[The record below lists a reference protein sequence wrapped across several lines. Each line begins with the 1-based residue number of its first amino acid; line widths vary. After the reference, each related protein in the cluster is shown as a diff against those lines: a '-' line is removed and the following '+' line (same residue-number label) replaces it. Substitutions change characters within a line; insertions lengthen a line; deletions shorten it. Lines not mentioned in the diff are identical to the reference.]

1 MKSPELSFGN
11 KNQAWMAISF
21 CDAFEFL
28 NNKAISRSQL
38 NYDEGEVK
46 SVHYGD
52 ILTKFPQ
59 VLDSAYPLLPY
70 VNDEIDVSK
79 VSLLKAGDVAIA
91 DTAEDYMVGKAI
103 EISISDDSQLVAGL
117 HVMACRPKINFAP
130 GFLGYYL
137 NSNAFHM
144 QLRKLVTGTK
154 VFAINKSEIRKTK
167 LSFPDVEEQQKIAA
181 FFTALDE
188 KIRLSEQKL
197 NLISKIKKGIA
208 QKLFAQDLR
217 FKNKDGYFFDS
228 WKSYTVGELVDVIGG
243 GTPST
248 QNPDYWD
255 GDIYWL
261 TPTEINSKYVH
272 SSNRKITFDGV
283 RNSSAKL
290 LPKGALLLTTRATL
304 GACSINNQD
313 NPVCTNQ
320 GFQSLVC
327 KDGVDNEFMYYVVT
341 DSAFQKTM
349 IQRASGSTFLEISS
363 KNLKGIVIHLPSLE
377 EQQQIATLLSSLDKK
392 IDCLKQRVK
401 ALKTQKASFMQ
412 QMFV

>member
-1 MKSPELSFGN
+1 MTNPTLRFTQDNGCAFPDWQDSNLGELCEITTGNSNVDENLEAGKYRFFDRGIDSEHYLDTYFLDKEAIIYAGEGASFYPRYYKGKFALHQRCYALFDFFN
-11 KNQAWMAISF
+11 VNG
-21 CDAFEFL
+21 AFLYQYL
-28 NNKAISRSQL
+28 NTCNNHFIATAVGST
-38 NYDEGEVK
+38 VK
-46 SVHYGD
+46 SLRRNCFMSCPV
-52 ILTKFPQ
+52 K
-59 VLDSAYPLLPY
+59 LPC
-70 VNDEIDVSK
+70 
-79 VSLLKAGDVAIA
+79 L
-91 DTAEDYMVGKAI
+91 
-103 EISISDDSQLVAGL
+103 
-117 HVMACRPKINFAP
+117 
-130 GFLGYYL
+130 
-137 NSNAFHM
+137 
-144 QLRKLVTGTK
+144 
-154 VFAINKSEIRKTK
+154 
-167 LSFPDVEEQQKIAA
+167 EEQQKIAA

-377 EQQQIATLLSSLDKK
+377 EQRQIATLLSSLDKK

>member
-1 MKSPELSFGN
+1 MIKP
-11 KNQAWMAISF
+11 
-21 CDAFEFL
+21 
-28 NNKAISRSQL
+28 
-38 NYDEGEVK
+38 
-46 SVHYGD
+46 
-52 ILTKFPQ
+52 
-59 VLDSAYPLLPY
+59 
-70 VNDEIDVSK
+70 
-79 VSLLKAGDVAIA
+79 
-91 DTAEDYMVGKAI
+91 
-103 EISISDDSQLVAGL
+103 
-117 HVMACRPKINFAP
+117 
-130 GFLGYYL
+130 
-137 NSNAFHM
+137 
-144 QLRKLVTGTK
+144 
-154 VFAINKSEIRKTK
+154 K
-167 LSFPDVEEQQKIAA
+167 LSFKGTYAEWEKKRIIDICQILDSKRKPISEKNRVSGPYPYYGANNIQDYVDDFIFAGSYILIAEDGGNFEDFQTRPIAQYVNGKFWVNNHAHILQGINVEDTKLIFYLCEHKDIRTFINGSTRGKLTQEDLKRIEITFPVEKSEKQKIAA

-377 EQQQIATLLSSLDKK
+377 EQRQIATLLSSLDKK

>member
-1 MKSPELSFGN
+1 MSKARLT
-11 KNQAWMAISF
+11 
-21 CDAFEFL
+21 FL
-28 NNKAISRSQL
+28 NNSKQ
-38 NYDEGEVK
+38 
-46 SVHYGD
+46 
-52 ILTKFPQ
+52 P
-59 VLDSAYPLLPY
+59 YPAW
-70 VNDEIDVSK
+70 SM
-79 VSLLKAGDVAIA
+79 SLLKDAVEINPKTESLPNQFVYIDLEAVQRGTLISTKIYKKQDAPSRAQRLLKANDVLFQ
-91 DTAEDYMVGKAI
+91 MV
-103 EISISDDSQLVAGL
+103 
-117 HVMACRPKINFAP
+117 RPYQKNNYFFKLEGSLPAVSST
-130 GFLGYYL
+130 GY
-137 NSNAFHM
+137 A
-144 QLRKLVTGTK
+144 QLRAKNNCQKFIYYTLHTEKFVRNVLDRCTGGTYP
-154 VFAINKSEIRKTK
+154 AINSSDLGEIVINIPCK
-167 LSFPDVEEQQKIAA
+167 EEQQKIAA

-377 EQQQIATLLSSLDKK
+377 EQRQIATLLSSLDKK

>member
-1 MKSPELSFGN
+1 MSKARLT
-11 KNQAWMAISF
+11 
-21 CDAFEFL
+21 FL
-28 NNKAISRSQL
+28 NNSKQ
-38 NYDEGEVK
+38 
-46 SVHYGD
+46 
-52 ILTKFPQ
+52 P
-59 VLDSAYPLLPY
+59 YPAW
-70 VNDEIDVSK
+70 SM
-79 VSLLKAGDVAIA
+79 SLLKDAVEINPKTESLPNQFVYIDLEAVQRGTLISTKIYKKQDAPSRAQRLLKANDVLFQ
-91 DTAEDYMVGKAI
+91 MV
-103 EISISDDSQLVAGL
+103 
-117 HVMACRPKINFAP
+117 RPYQKNNYFFKLEGSLP
-130 GFLGYYL
+130 TVSSTGY
-137 NSNAFHM
+137 A
-144 QLRKLVTGTK
+144 QLRAKNNCQKFIYYTLHTEKFVRNVLDRCTGGTYP
-154 VFAINKSEIRKTK
+154 AINSSDLGEIVINIPCK
-167 LSFPDVEEQQKIAA
+167 EEQQKIAA

>member
-1 MKSPELSFGN
+1 MNPTLRFVTSDPIDWYQVSIKDLVYPIKSGKSKKSDNGDYVLYGATGIIGLTNDVYNDDSLILAARVGSVGNVSLRHGKFGVSDN
-11 KNQAWMAISF
+11 VLVIKPKENSNISF
-21 CDAFEFL
+21 IYHL
-28 NNKAISRSQL
+28 
-38 NYDEGEVK
+38 
-46 SVHYGD
+46 
-52 ILTKFPQ
+52 
-59 VLDSAYPLLPY
+59 
-70 VNDEIDVSK
+70 
-79 VSLLKAGDVAIA
+79 
-91 DTAEDYMVGKAI
+91 
-103 EISISDDSQLVAGL
+103 
-117 HVMACRPKINFAP
+117 
-130 GFLGYYL
+130 
-137 NSNAFHM
+137 
-144 QLRKLVTGTK
+144 LVTKVNWKSLSNGTSQSVVSAKK
-154 VFAINKSEIRKTK
+154 VEAYKVYVSSLK
-167 LSFPDVEEQQKIAA
+167 EQQKIAA

>member
-1 MKSPELSFGN
+1 MNPTLRFVTSDPIDWYQVSIKDLVYPIKSGKSKKSDNGDYVLYGATGIIGLTNDVYNDDSLILAARVGSVGNVSLRHGKFGVSDN
-11 KNQAWMAISF
+11 VLVIKPKENSNISF
-21 CDAFEFL
+21 IYHL
-28 NNKAISRSQL
+28 
-38 NYDEGEVK
+38 
-46 SVHYGD
+46 
-52 ILTKFPQ
+52 
-59 VLDSAYPLLPY
+59 
-70 VNDEIDVSK
+70 
-79 VSLLKAGDVAIA
+79 
-91 DTAEDYMVGKAI
+91 
-103 EISISDDSQLVAGL
+103 
-117 HVMACRPKINFAP
+117 
-130 GFLGYYL
+130 
-137 NSNAFHM
+137 
-144 QLRKLVTGTK
+144 LVTKVNWKSLSNGTSQSVVSAKK
-154 VFAINKSEIRKTK
+154 VEAYKVYVSSLK
-167 LSFPDVEEQQKIAA
+167 EQQKIAA

-341 DSAFQKTM
+341 GSAFQKTM

>member
-1 MKSPELSFGN
+1 MTMPELRFKSNELLREVSLSEIGNFYGGLSGKTKSDFGFGDSKFITYMN
-11 KNQAWMAISF
+11 VFTNTIAKQDM
-21 CDAFEFL
+21 CDLVMVGANEKQNL
-28 NNKAISRSQL
+28 VV
-38 NYDEGEVK
+38 D
-46 SVHYGD
+46 GD
-52 ILTKFPQ
+52 ILFTQSSETPEEVGMASVWSYKQ
-59 VLDSAYPLLPY
+59 
-70 VNDEIDVSK
+70 K
-79 VSLLKAGDVAIA
+79 V
-91 DTAEDYMVGKAI
+91 
-103 EISISDDSQLVAGL
+103 
-117 HVMACRPKINFAP
+117 
-130 GFLGYYL
+130 YL
-137 NSNAFHM
+137 NSFSFG
-144 QLRKLVTGTK
+144 LRVKNKQNVDPVYLTYLLRSPVYRKRISIQAQGISRYNLSSSRLSTLK
-154 VFAINKSEIRKTK
+154 VKIPT
-167 LSFPDVEEQQKIAA
+167 LEEQQKIAA

-188 KIRLSEQKL
+188 TIRLSEQKL

-228 WKSYTVGELVDVIGG
+228 RKSYTVGELVDVIGG

-377 EQQQIATLLSSLDKK
+377 EQRQIATLLSSLDKK

>member
-1 MKSPELSFGN
+1 MKTPILRFSTFVEKGGTWHPFKVEDLGKFLRGQTYSRNDVTGVCTDVLIIRSSN
-11 KNQAWMAISF
+11 LQDAW
-21 CDAFEFL
+21 
-28 NNKAISRSQL
+28 
-38 NYDEGEVK
+38 
-46 SVHYGD
+46 
-52 ILTKFPQ
+52 
-59 VLDSAYPLLPY
+59 Y
-70 VNDEIDVSK
+70 VDVSIDPQYVDIE
-79 VSLLKAGDVAIA
+79 VSDDQQLKKNDVVIC
-91 DTAEDYMVGKAI
+91 TANGSTKLVGKASIYDGEYKGRISWGAFCAVFRPSI
-103 EISISDDSQLVAGL
+103 ELSKYFFSTNQYKKLIDIHKQGGNGALANLNIQSIS
-117 HVMACRPKINFAP
+117 KE
-130 GFLGYYL
+130 
-137 NSNAFHM
+137 
-144 QLRKLVTGTK
+144 
-154 VFAINKSEIRKTK
+154 EIY
-167 LSFPDVEEQQKIAA
+167 FPVLEEEQQKIAA

-197 NLISKIKKGIA
+197 NLISKIKKAIA

-217 FKNKDGYFFDS
+217 FKNEDGYFFDS
-228 WKSYTVGELVDVIGG
+228 WESYTVGELVDVIGG

-283 RNSSAKL
+283 KNSSAKL

-341 DSAFQKTM
+341 DSAFQKAM

-363 KNLKGIVIHLPSLE
+363 KNLKGILIHLPSLE
-377 EQQQIATLLSSLDKK
+377 EQRQIATLLSSLDKK

>member
-1 MKSPELSFGN
+1 MSKPRLT
-11 KNQAWMAISF
+11 
-21 CDAFEFL
+21 FL
-28 NNKAISRSQL
+28 NNSNQPYPAWSMSLLKDAVEINPKTDSLPNQFIYIDLESVQSGRLISTKIYEKQDAPSRAQRLLKANDVLFQMVRPYQKNNYFFELEGSLPAVSSTGYAQL
-38 NYDEGEVK
+38 RATENCPKFIYYTLHTEEFVK
-46 SVHYGD
+46 SV
-52 ILTKFPQ
+52 
-59 VLDSAYPLLPY
+59 LDRCTGGTYP
-70 VNDEIDVSK
+70 
-79 VSLLKAGDVAIA
+79 
-91 DTAEDYMVGKAI
+91 
-103 EISISDDSQLVAGL
+103 
-117 HVMACRPKINFAP
+117 
-130 GFLGYYL
+130 
-137 NSNAFHM
+137 
-144 QLRKLVTGTK
+144 
-154 VFAINKSEIRKTK
+154 AINSSDLGKIIINIPCK
-167 LSFPDVEEQQKIAA
+167 EEQQKIAA

-188 KIRLSEQKL
+188 KILLSEQKL

-283 RNSSAKL
+283 KNSSAKL

-341 DSAFQKTM
+341 DSAFQKAMT
-349 IQRASGSTFLEISS
+349 QRASGSTFLEISS
-363 KNLKGIVIHLPSLE
+363 KNLKGILIHLPSLE
-377 EQQQIATLLSSLDKK
+377 EQRQIATLLSSVDKK

-401 ALKTQKASFMQ
+401 FLKTQKASFMQ

>member
-1 MKSPELSFGN
+1 MTAPILRFKDQGRSYPDWVEKKLKDCVTFSKGGSLSKSDLSPHGATPCLLYGEL
-11 KNQAWMAISF
+11 
-21 CDAFEFL
+21 
-28 NNKAISRSQL
+28 
-38 NYDEGEVK
+38 YTTYGEVTKAVINKTDSTEDLVK
-46 SVHYGD
+46 SQMNDV
-52 ILTKFPQ
+52 ILPM
-59 VLDSAYPLLPY
+59 SG
-70 VNDEIDVSK
+70 E
-79 VSLLKAGDVAIA
+79 
-91 DTAEDYMVGKAI
+91 TAEDIAKATCIKQEGVAYGGDLMVLRSKSLDGCFLSYSLNSVNRRQISRIAQGKTVVHI
-103 EISISDDSQLVAGL
+103 NPSRVSDISINI
-117 HVMACRPKINFAP
+117 AC
-130 GFLGYYL
+130 L
-137 NSNAFHM
+137 
-144 QLRKLVTGTK
+144 
-154 VFAINKSEIRKTK
+154 
-167 LSFPDVEEQQKIAA
+167 EEQQKIAA
-181 FFTALDE
+181 FFTSLDE

-197 NLISKIKKGIA
+197 NLISKLKNGIL
-208 QKLFAQDLR
+208 QKIFAQELR

-377 EQQQIATLLSSLDKK
+377 EQRQIATLLSSLDKK